1 MKLAVTIGVMS
12 LISRAYHKPS
22 GSRSYQDTRVYG
34 TPSRLDQR
42 QSPLRLANRRRV
54 GWRQPRLDQP
64 LLIRD
69 RQPHWI
75 AEHSTISS
83 SIFAMVISSNSH
95 ATLTGHLTKLASL
108 VQLGRRAFLTGC
120 GLRKGTSFLL
130 DEKTTEVC
138 SCFQRLQSPRH
149 PSAIPEGH
157 WRLPTSSR
165 ADRLR

>member
-1 MKLAVTIGVMS
+1 MLPQGSILMRLRSYTRGVFWTRFAPIACCELS
-12 LISRAYHKPS
+12 SFEARCYDWGDVIDFKGIPQTFWPA
-22 GSRSYQDTRVYG
+22 RSYQDTRVYG

-83 SIFAMVISSNSH
+83 SILAMVISSNSH
-95 ATLTGHLTKLASL
+95 ATLTGRLTKLASL
-108 VQLGRRAFLTGC
+108 VELGRRPF
-120 GLRKGTSFLL
+120 
-130 DEKTTEVC
+130 
-138 SCFQRLQSPRH
+138 PN
-149 PSAIPEGH
+149 
-157 WRLPTSSR
+157 
-165 ADRLR
+165 RLRIEKGY